1 MDFKVVSV
9 DSFIIYFGDFIDEE
23 IALEIK
29 KAYFCIKK
37 LDLEGIIEIIPS
49 YTSIFITFDIFKYD
63 FETLKDLIK
72 QNINLQIDENFEEK
86 IVEIDVYYGTEVGF
100 DLEYLSSKTT
110 LSIEEIIKIHSNK
123 LYDVYAIGFLPGFAY
138 LAKVDEK
145 IAFPRLSTPRKIVP
159 KGSVAIAD
167 FQTAIYP
174 QQSPGGWNIIG
185 KTTFELFDKKLENLS
200 PLNVGDKV
208 KFNPIS
214 KEEFLVQ
221 GGVL

>member
-1 MDFKVVSV
+1 MDFKIVSV
-9 DSFIIYFGDFIDEE
+9 DSFIIYFGDFIDEK

-37 LDLEGIIEIIPS
+37 LNLEGIIEIIPS

-138 LAKVDEK
+138 LAKVYEK

>member
-1 MDFKVVSV
+1 MDFKIVSV
-9 DSFIIYFGDFIDEE
+9 DSFIIYFGDFIDEK

-29 KAYFCIKK
+29 KTYFCIKK

-174 QQSPGGWNIIG
+174 QQSPGVWNIIG